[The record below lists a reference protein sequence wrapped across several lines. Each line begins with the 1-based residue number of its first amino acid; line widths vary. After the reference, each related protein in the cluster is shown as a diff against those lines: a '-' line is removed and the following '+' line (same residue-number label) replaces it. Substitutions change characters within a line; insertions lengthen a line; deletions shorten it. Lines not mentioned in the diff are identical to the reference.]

1 MPRLFNIDCATLP
14 QQVALNRDNIKQL
27 AEWLTNNPDIGN
39 ISVTTLA
46 PGSQAT
52 ATITRR
58 YDAETDKAY
67 IDVTL
72 GIPQGIQGE
81 TGPKG
86 EPGEQ
91 GPKGDPGSD
100 LFTDFTSVKID
111 TSAAHVAY
119 SDGTAH
125 ITDATLIGYKSTG
138 NEEVECAVDIPI
150 VAGSGVTVDANE
162 ANNAIEVS
170 ATGGG
175 SFDGTNV
182 TIWRMSDK
190 EGISNNIGNTFAI
203 ATVINRVTNENTNV
217 NVCNDGD
224 LVYGYITN
232 TSNVKKFCMCIV
244 TETSVPNQI
253 TLQIVYAIEVNKA
266 FIYLH
271 ELAISYSSS
280 DINFSIMVE
289 LFTNDGYGYSTMDE
303 LYEVLNDYT
312 DSINPWIL
320 ATGYIVRD
328 TGQPADYVGRIQAY
342 KTGVNIGFTVQ
353 SVAQNGGTGYNTT
366 NITDAMGGI
375 NISDNIKK
383 LFG

>member
-14 QQVALNRDNIKQL
+14 QQVALNRDNIQQL

-58 YDAETDKAY
+58 YDEETDKAY

-72 GIPQGIQGE
+72 GIPQGATGATGATGPE
-81 TGPKG
+81 GPKG
-86 EPGEQ
+86 D
-91 GPKGDPGSD
+91 KGDPGSD

-150 VAGSGVTVDANE
+150 VAGSGVTVDAND

-175 SFDGTNV
+175 GSIPHAYEHNIYINSILFGTNIITLSCSIITNSETPMT
-182 TIWRMSDK
+182 TIGEFLTALSDA
-190 EGISNNIGNTFAI
+190 GF
-203 ATVINRVTNENTNV
+203 
-217 NVCNDGD
+217 NDGGK
-224 LVYGYITN
+224 LKECNGYCTSGASYNKRIT
-232 TSNVKKFCMCIV
+232 
-244 TETSVPNQI
+244 
-253 TLQIVYAIEVNKA
+253 AIRA
-266 FIYLH
+266 AYLP
-271 ELAISYSSS
+271 EMGMAI
-280 DINFSIMVE
+280 DIP
-289 LFTNDGYGYSTMDE
+289 NDGEMGSSIIDVS
-303 LYEVLNDYT
+303 VLGSE
-312 DSINPWIL
+312 SII
-320 ATGYIVRD
+320 D
-328 TGQPADYVGRIQAY
+328 TV
-342 KTGVNIGFTVQ
+342 VQ
-353 SVAQNGGTGYNTT
+353 
-366 NITDAMGGI
+366 II
-375 NISDNIKK
+375 
-383 LFG
+383 

>member
-14 QQVALNRDNIKQL
+14 QQVALNRDNIQQL

-58 YDAETDKAY
+58 YDEETDKAY

-72 GIPQGIQGE
+72 GIPQGATGATGA
-81 TGPKG
+81 TGP
-86 EPGEQ
+86 E

-119 SDGTAH
+119 SNGTAH

-150 VAGSGVTVDANE
+150 VAGSGVTVDAND

-175 SFDGTNV
+175 GSGKYMHTICLYLDESNHIYFNFINDKSAAYTNV
-182 TIWRMSDK
+182 VTLCQDIKTAGFASKVTALPANAVLLSGSTARFV
-190 EGISNNIGNTFAI
+190 FAI
-203 ATVINRVTNENTNV
+203 WCAQ
-217 NVCNDGD
+217 D
-224 LVYGYITN
+224 LSPYDLFITYGT
-232 TSNVKKFCMCIV
+232 T
-244 TETSVPNQI
+244 
-253 TLQIVYAIEVNKA
+253 
-266 FIYLH
+266 
-271 ELAISYSSS
+271 SSS
-280 DINFSIMVE
+280 DEVGSYTPPFTDGSIH
-289 LFTNDGYGYSTMDE
+289 
-303 LYEVLNDYT
+303 
-312 DSINPWIL
+312 
-320 ATGYIVRD
+320 D
-328 TGQPADYVGRIQAY
+328 TV
-342 KTGVNIGFTVQ
+342 T
-353 SVAQNGGTGYNTT
+353 S
-366 NITDAMGGI
+366 
-375 NISDNIKK
+375 
-383 LFG
+383 L

>member
-14 QQVALNRDNIKQL
+14 QQVALNRDNIQQL

-58 YDAETDKAY
+58 YDEETDKAY

-72 GIPQGIQGE
+72 GIPQGATGATGPE
-81 TGPKG
+81 GPKG
-86 EPGEQ
+86 D
-91 GPKGDPGSD
+91 KGDPGSD

-150 VAGSGVTVDANE
+150 VAGSGVTVDAND

-175 SFDGTNV
+175 GSGKYAHFLCIQLDEEPRILNAILINEYSASYAWNPDKLCQDLKAAGFNSSV
-182 TIWRMSDK
+182 NMLPASGWYSGGSDNQYRAIY
-190 EGISNNIGNTFAI
+190 GIYADQDISPH
-203 ATVINRVTNENTNV
+203 
-217 NVCNDGD
+217 D
-224 LVYGYITN
+224 LFIKY
-232 TSNVKKFCMCIV
+232 IV
-244 TETSVPNQI
+244 TGTETAGGTAGVFSLSPSQ
-253 TLQIVYAIEVNKA
+253 
-266 FIYLH
+266 IYLVN
-271 ELAISYSSS
+271 
-280 DINFSIMVE
+280 DIIIA
-289 LFTNDGYGYSTMDE
+289 L
-303 LYEVLNDYT
+303 
-312 DSINPWIL
+312 
-320 ATGYIVRD
+320 
-328 TGQPADYVGRIQAY
+328 
-342 KTGVNIGFTVQ
+342 
-353 SVAQNGGTGYNTT
+353 
-366 NITDAMGGI
+366 
-375 NISDNIKK
+375 
-383 LFG
+383 

>member
-58 YDAETDKAY
+58 YDEETDKAY

-72 GIPQGIQGE
+72 GIPQGATGATGATGPE
-81 TGPKG
+81 GPKG
-86 EPGEQ
+86 D
-91 GPKGDPGSD
+91 KGDPGSD

-150 VAGSGVTVDANE
+150 VAGSGVTVDAND

-175 SFDGTNV
+175 GGKYVHVIEISLFD
-182 TIWRMSDK
+182 SDHYTFQF
-190 EGISNNIGNTFAI
+190 ISNRATAYTTSPEDYQQLWTDLKAYGTVSCAGGNNSGNVAYKVSATGEEGACELTFSLQKI
-203 ATVINRVTNENTNV
+203 LTTSGTSTTKTISLATTTGVTNKDLNV
-217 NVCNDGD
+217 IP
-224 LVYGYITN
+224 L
-232 TSNVKKFCMCIV
+232 
-244 TETSVPNQI
+244 
-253 TLQIVYAIEVNKA
+253 
-266 FIYLH
+266 
-271 ELAISYSSS
+271 
-280 DINFSIMVE
+280 
-289 LFTNDGYGYSTMDE
+289 
-303 LYEVLNDYT
+303 
-312 DSINPWIL
+312 
-320 ATGYIVRD
+320 
-328 TGQPADYVGRIQAY
+328 
-342 KTGVNIGFTVQ
+342 
-353 SVAQNGGTGYNTT
+353 
-366 NITDAMGGI
+366 
-375 NISDNIKK
+375 
-383 LFG
+383 